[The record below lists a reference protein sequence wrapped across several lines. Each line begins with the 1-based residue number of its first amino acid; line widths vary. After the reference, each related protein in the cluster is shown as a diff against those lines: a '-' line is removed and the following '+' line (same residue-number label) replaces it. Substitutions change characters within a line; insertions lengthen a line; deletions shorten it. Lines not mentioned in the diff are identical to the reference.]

1 MKKVTV
7 IGKFHT
13 TDGVVDGQAVKT
25 NIVYEEIV
33 RAYSGAEVSKIVTF
47 GWRKNP
53 AKLFLQCVKAVFS
66 SKNVLFLTDE
76 GGIKVFPRLLQMVNL
91 GHKSK
96 IHYYV
101 VGGWLSN
108 YLDSSESAV
117 KLLQKLDA
125 IYVELP
131 AMQRELEERGFH
143 NTVLVNKFRRMNPVS
158 YEELNTTLQ
167 EPYKLCYFSRVMREK
182 GIEDCISAVKLLN
195 DRAGYVKYTL
205 DIFGLINEP
214 YRETFEQ
221 MIPKFPDYI
230 RYNGI
235 VDFQKSSSVLKDY
248 FVMLFPTSYTS
259 EGYPNAVVDAFSAG
273 LPVIATRWHY
283 NADIIHEGEDG
294 FLVDVGNVEQ
304 IISAIEKLS
313 ADSNLYSKMRENCL
327 KRCSEYLP
335 EYAVRKV
342 IEQMK

>member
-1 MKKVTV
+1 MKKVAV

-33 RAYSGAEVSKIVTF
+33 RAYSESEVSKIVTY

-53 AKLFLQCVKAVFS
+53 AKLLFQCVKAVLS
-66 SKNVLFLTDE
+66 SKNVLFLTDD
-76 GGIKVFPRLLQMVNL
+76 GGIKVFPKLLQMVNI
-91 GHKSK
+91 GHKCK

-101 VGGWLSN
+101 VGGWLSS
-108 YLDSSESAV
+108 YLDSTPSAV

-131 AMQRELEERGFH
+131 AMQKELNDRGFD

-158 YEELNTTLQ
+158 SDELVLAPEQ
-167 EPYKLCYFSRVMREK
+167 PYKLCYFSRVMPEK
-182 GIEDCISAVKLLN
+182 GIEDCISAVKLIN
-195 DRAGYVKYTL
+195 ERVGFTKYTL

-221 MIPKFPDYI
+221 MIPDFPDYI

-235 VDFQKSSSVLKDY
+235 VDFHKSSSVLKDY
-248 FVMLFPTSYTS
+248 FLMLFPTSYSS
-259 EGYPNAVVDAFSAG
+259 EGYPNAIVDAFSAG
-273 LPVIATRWHY
+273 LPVVATRWHY
-283 NADIIHEGEDG
+283 NADIINDGEDG
-294 FLVDVGNVEQ
+294 VLVDVGEVEQ
-304 IISAIEKLS
+304 IISAVEKLS
-313 ADSNLYSKMRENCL
+313 DDLDTYSKMRKNCL
-327 KRCSEYLP
+327 NRCSEYLP
-335 EYAVRKV
+335 EYAVKKV